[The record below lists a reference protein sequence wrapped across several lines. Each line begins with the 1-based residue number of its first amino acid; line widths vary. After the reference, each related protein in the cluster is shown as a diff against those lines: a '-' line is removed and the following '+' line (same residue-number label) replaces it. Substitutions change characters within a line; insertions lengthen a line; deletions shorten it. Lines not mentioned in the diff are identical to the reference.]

1 MDIMAY
7 NGSQVNI
14 AGIGRNWQPW
24 VSARFLLWVT
34 RWAGRKWQE
43 MAGNG
48 FSRISRHGNRG
59 GQVGNGRKKVHR
71 GYLVGNG
78 FSRSTRH
85 SPTTLYLCFCLCSYH
100 SLIFII
106 HSPPDELD
114 CVFSYRFIFH
124 KEINEI
130 RMISSFFVWLP
141 LYFII
146 TLIIV
151 SISVSTQ
158 RKSIINHQYETTVR
172 ISEIYV

>member
-1 MDIMAY
+1 MGFRTFLVMG
-7 NGSQVNI
+7 NE
-14 AGIGRNWQPW
+14 
-24 VSARFLLWVT
+24 VSR
-34 RWAGRKWQE
+34 QE

-48 FSRISRHGNRG
+48 RKWIFAYFSSWPSRWP
-59 GQVGNGRKKVHR
+59 GRQWSKKVDR

-114 CVFSYRFIFH
+114 CDFSYRFMFH

-130 RMISSFFVWLP
+130 RMISSLFVWLP

-151 SISVSTQ
+151 TISVSTK

>member
-1 MDIMAY
+1 M
-7 NGSQVNI
+7 V
-14 AGIGRNWQPW
+14 
-24 VSARFLLWVT
+24 
-34 RWAGRKWQE
+34 E
-43 MAGNG
+43 
-48 FSRISRHGNRG
+48 
-59 GQVGNGRKKVHR
+59 NGRKKVHR

-114 CVFSYRFIFH
+114 CDFSYRFMFH

-130 RMISSFFVWLP
+130 RMISSFLVWLP

-151 SISVSTQ
+151 TISVSTKNQ
-158 RKSIINHQYETTVR
+158 SLIISMKQQYEFQRSTYRKQDKIVPIIANR
-172 ISEIYV
+172 NEILE